1 MEEKEE
7 VFEKEKSSEDEN
19 DFEKKKKSEN
29 AEEEKG
35 GFFSTAAFLNGE
47 SGGGAEEEEEE
58 EEEDK
63 EEEKKEEETR
73 KGVFEISSS
82 VADQKAVPAKPS
94 PLSEDGC
101 FEHPGERSDG
111 SRRSSTS
118 STTTTEKK
126 KKTTLMRNRQNSS
139 MSLSSSSITRAM
151 TPGPLSIDRPECTLR
166 RRANVKVNAGVKE
179 TLTKLDEERREAE
192 KRGDFEKC
200 NELSIAME
208 KTKREEEKRRAALV
222 AVHHQK
228 AMADAIEVQRKSEV
242 DLKRRHDCEAAK
254 MKESFHV
261 DAENL
266 KAKKSERF
274 DAFEKECNVIRAKA
288 QKRKPKARAKELS
301 EIRNIQAALT
311 KQKKYVEAQE
321 VRQKGDAIE
330 RKARNETNRG
340 IENDLLAKKLKLK
353 EKLEREEK
361 QMKIKQNC
369 CAKVLR
375 RRHEEELVGL
385 QRKFRGIFNELENV
399 SKVEMREVNTNAN
412 KKTSSSSSISSSSSS
427 AIDNGIMLR
436 PNLHC
441 SAFAGRLEI

>member
-35 GFFSTAAFLNGE
+35 GFFSTAAFLNSEG
-47 SGGGAEEEEEE
+47 SGGAEE

-73 KGVFEISSS
+73 KGAFEISSS

-101 FEHPGERSDG
+101 DHPGERSGG

-118 STTTTEKK
+118 STTAEKK

-139 MSLSSSSITRAM
+139 MSLSSTSSSITRAM

-412 KKTSSSSSISSSSSS
+412 KKTPSSSSISSSSSS

-441 SAFAGRLEI
+441 SA

>member
-1 MEEKEE
+1 MEEEKEE

-19 DFEKKKKSEN
+19 DFEKKKKKSEN

-73 KGVFEISSS
+73 KGAFEISSS
-82 VADQKAVPAKPS
+82 VADQKAVPAKTS

-101 FEHPGERSDG
+101 DHPGERSGG

-118 STTTTEKK
+118 STTTAEKK
-126 KKTTLMRNRQNSS
+126 KKTQILRNRQNSS
-139 MSLSSSSITRAM
+139 TSLSSSSSITRAM

-330 RKARNETNRG
+330 RKARSETNRG

-412 KKTSSSSSISSSSSS
+412 KKTSSSSSSSISSSSSSS

-441 SAFAGRLEI
+441 SA

>member
-7 VFEKEKSSEDEN
+7 VFEKEKSSEDEK

-35 GFFSTAAFLNGE
+35 GFFSTAAFLNSEG
-47 SGGGAEEEEEE
+47 SGGAEE

-73 KGVFEISSS
+73 KGAFEISSS

-101 FEHPGERSDG
+101 EHPGERSGG

-118 STTTTEKK
+118 STTAEKK

-139 MSLSSSSITRAM
+139 TSLLSSSSITRAM

-242 DLKRRHDCEAAK
+242 DLKRRHDYEAAK

-441 SAFAGRLEI
+441 SA

>member
-1 MEEKEE
+1 MEEEKEE

-19 DFEKKKKSEN
+19 DFEKKKKKKKKSGN

-35 GFFSTAAFLNGE
+35 GFFSTAAFLNSE

-73 KGVFEISSS
+73 KGAFEISSS
-82 VADQKAVPAKPS
+82 VADQKAVPAKTS

-101 FEHPGERSDG
+101 DHPGERSGG

-118 STTTTEKK
+118 STTAEKK
-126 KKTTLMRNRQNSS
+126 KKTQILRNRQNSS
-139 MSLSSSSITRAM
+139 TSLSSSSSITRAM

-441 SAFAGRLEI
+441 SA

>member
-7 VFEKEKSSEDEN
+7 VCEKEKSSEDEN
-19 DFEKKKKSEN
+19 DFEKKKKKSEN

-63 EEEKKEEETR
+63 EEEEEKKEEETR

-101 FEHPGERSDG
+101 DHPGERSGG

-118 STTTTEKK
+118 STTTAEKK

-139 MSLSSSSITRAM
+139 MSLSSSSSSITRAM

-441 SAFAGRLEI
+441 SA

>member
-7 VFEKEKSSEDEN
+7 VFEKEKSSEEN

-35 GFFSTAAFLNGE
+35 GFFSTASFLNTEGD
-47 SGGGAEEEEEE
+47 GAEEEEE

-73 KGVFEISSS
+73 KGAFEISSS
-82 VADQKAVPAKPS
+82 GADQKAVPSKPS

-101 FEHPGERSDG
+101 DHPGERSGG

-118 STTTTEKK
+118 STTAEKK

-139 MSLSSSSITRAM
+139 MSLSSTSSITRTM

-228 AMADAIEVQRKSEV
+228 AMADAIEVQKKSEV

-361 QMKIKQNC
+361 QMRIKQNC

-385 QRKFRGIFNELENV
+385 QRKFR
-399 SKVEMREVNTNAN
+399 VEMREVNTNAN
-412 KKTSSSSSISSSSSS
+412 KKTSSSSSSISSSSSS

-441 SAFAGRLEI
+441 SA

>member
-19 DFEKKKKSEN
+19 DFEKKKKKSEN

-35 GFFSTAAFLNGE
+35 GFFSTAAFLNSEG
-47 SGGGAEEEEEE
+47 SGGAEEEEEE

-73 KGVFEISSS
+73 KGAFEISSS

-101 FEHPGERSDG
+101 EHPGERSGG

-118 STTTTEKK
+118 STTAEKK

-139 MSLSSSSITRAM
+139 TSLLSSSSITRAM

-311 KQKKYVEAQE
+311 KQKKHVEAQE

-330 RKARNETNRG
+330 RKARNETNLG

-412 KKTSSSSSISSSSSS
+412 KKTSSSSSSISSSSSS

-441 SAFAGRLEI
+441 SA

>member
-1 MEEKEE
+1 MEEEKEE

-19 DFEKKKKSEN
+19 DFEKKKKKKKKSGN

-35 GFFSTAAFLNGE
+35 GFFSTAAFLNSE

-73 KGVFEISSS
+73 KGAFEISSS
-82 VADQKAVPAKPS
+82 VADQKAVPAKTS

-101 FEHPGERSDG
+101 DHPGERSGG

-118 STTTTEKK
+118 STTTAEKK
-126 KKTTLMRNRQNSS
+126 KKTQILRNRQNSS
-139 MSLSSSSITRAM
+139 TSLSSSSSITRAM

-330 RKARNETNRG
+330 RKARSETNRG

-441 SAFAGRLEI
+441 SA

>member
-1 MEEKEE
+1 MEGKEE

-19 DFEKKKKSEN
+19 DFEKKKKSES

-58 EEEDK
+58 EEDK
-63 EEEKKEEETR
+63 EEEEKKEEERR
-73 KGVFEISSS
+73 KGAFEISSS

-101 FEHPGERSDG
+101 DHPGERSGG

-118 STTTTEKK
+118 STTAEKK

-139 MSLSSSSITRAM
+139 MSLSSSSSSITRAM

-385 QRKFRGIFNELENV
+385 QRKFRGIFNELENM

-412 KKTSSSSSISSSSSS
+412 KKTSSSSSISSSSS

-441 SAFAGRLEI
+441 SA

>member
-58 EEEDK
+58 EEDK
-63 EEEKKEEETR
+63 EEEEEKKEEETR

-82 VADQKAVPAKPS
+82 VADQKAVPSKPS

-101 FEHPGERSDG
+101 EHPGERSGG

-118 STTTTEKK
+118 STTTAEKK
-126 KKTTLMRNRQNSS
+126 KKTTLMRNRRNSS
-139 MSLSSSSITRAM
+139 TSLSSSSSITRAM

-274 DAFEKECNVIRAKA
+274 DAFENECNIIRAKA

-375 RRHEEELVGL
+375 RRHEEELVRL

-441 SAFAGRLEI
+441 SA

>member
-19 DFEKKKKSEN
+19 DFEKKKKKSES

-63 EEEKKEEETR
+63 EEEEKKEEERR
-73 KGVFEISSS
+73 KGAFEISSS

-101 FEHPGERSDG
+101 DHPGERSGG

-118 STTTTEKK
+118 STTTLEKK
-126 KKTTLMRNRQNSS
+126 KRTTLMRNRQNSS
-139 MSLSSSSITRAM
+139 TSLSSSSSITRAM

-441 SAFAGRLEI
+441 SA

>member
-1 MEEKEE
+1 M
-7 VFEKEKSSEDEN
+7 SHPHGRSE
-19 DFEKKKKSEN
+19 
-29 AEEEKG
+29 
-35 GFFSTAAFLNGE
+35 TTL
-47 SGGGAEEEEEE
+47 
-58 EEEDK
+58 
-63 EEEKKEEETR
+63 
-73 KGVFEISSS
+73 
-82 VADQKAVPAKPS
+82 
-94 PLSEDGC
+94 
-101 FEHPGERSDG
+101 
-111 SRRSSTS
+111 
-118 STTTTEKK
+118 TTTTRSDNEREGGGGGEDANVHAGGAVALPEEDSGNDDAKK
-126 KKTTLMRNRQNSS
+126 MPKCCHQRRT
-139 MSLSSSSITRAM
+139 SSSAVSNNKRATTPFGTRC
-151 TPGPLSIDRPECTLR
+151 IDRPECTLR
-166 RRANVKVNAGVKE
+166 RRANVSYDARVKE

-192 KRGDFEKC
+192 KRGEFEKC
-200 NELSIAME
+200 NELSLEIE
-208 KTKREEEKRRAALV
+208 REKREEEKRRANAV
-222 AVHHQK
+222 AAHHQK
-228 AMADAIEVQRKSEV
+228 VMVDAIEVRKESEL
-242 DLKRRHDCEAAK
+242 DLKKRHEQEREQMNESLRAESEK
-254 MKESFHV
+254 LKE
-261 DAENL
+261 
-266 KAKKSERF
+266 KKSACFE
-274 DAFEKECNVIRAKA
+274 DFEKECNATRSRA

-412 KKTSSSSSISSSSSS
+412 KKTPSSSSISSSSSS

-441 SAFAGRLEI
+441 SA

>member
-19 DFEKKKKSEN
+19 DFEKKKKKKSEN

-101 FEHPGERSDG
+101 DHPGERSGG

-118 STTTTEKK
+118 STTTAEKK
-126 KKTTLMRNRQNSS
+126 KKTTLMRNRRNSS
-139 MSLSSSSITRAM
+139 TSLSSSSSITRAM

-427 AIDNGIMLR
+427 SAIDNGIMLR

-441 SAFAGRLEI
+441 SA

>member
-19 DFEKKKKSEN
+19 DFEKKKKKKSEN

-101 FEHPGERSDG
+101 DHPGERSGG

-118 STTTTEKK
+118 STTTAEKK
-126 KKTTLMRNRQNSS
+126 NKPTLMRNRQNSS
-139 MSLSSSSITRAM
+139 MSLSSSSSSITRAM

-427 AIDNGIMLR
+427 SAIDNGIMLR

-441 SAFAGRLEI
+441 SA

>member
-19 DFEKKKKSEN
+19 DFEKKKKKKSEN

-101 FEHPGERSDG
+101 DHPGERSGG

-118 STTTTEKK
+118 STTAEKK
-126 KKTTLMRNRQNSS
+126 KKTTLMRNRQNLA
-139 MSLSSSSITRAM
+139 MSLSSSSSSITRAM

-228 AMADAIEVQRKSEV
+228 AMADAIEVQRKSEM

-399 SKVEMREVNTNAN
+399 SKVEMREVNTNASARVRVCVSR
-412 KKTSSSSSISSSSSS
+412 TASSRCLSVSLCVEMMRKQKHVCFI
-427 AIDNGIMLR
+427 
-436 PNLHC
+436 
-441 SAFAGRLEI
+441 

>member
-29 AEEEKG
+29 AEEEEKREKG
-35 GFFSTAAFLNGE
+35 GFFSTASFLNSE
-47 SGGGAEEEEEE
+47 SGGAEGEEEE

-101 FEHPGERSDG
+101 DHPGGERSGG

-118 STTTTEKK
+118 STTAEKQ
-126 KKTTLMRNRQNSS
+126 KKTTLMRNRRNSS
-139 MSLSSSSITRAM
+139 TSLSSSSSITRAM

-353 EKLEREEK
+353 EKLVREEK

-412 KKTSSSSSISSSSSS
+412 KKTSSSSSSISSSSSS

-441 SAFAGRLEI
+441 SA

>member
-1 MEEKEE
+1 MEEEKEE

-19 DFEKKKKSEN
+19 DFEKKKKKKKKSGN

-35 GFFSTAAFLNGE
+35 GFFSTAAFLNSE

-73 KGVFEISSS
+73 KGAFEISSS
-82 VADQKAVPAKPS
+82 VADQKAVPAKTS

-101 FEHPGERSDG
+101 DHPGERSGG

-118 STTTTEKK
+118 STTTAEKK
-126 KKTTLMRNRQNSS
+126 KKTQILRNRQNSS
-139 MSLSSSSITRAM
+139 TSLSSSSSITRAM

-441 SAFAGRLEI
+441 SA

>member
-7 VFEKEKSSEDEN
+7 VFEKEKSSEEN

-35 GFFSTAAFLNGE
+35 GFFSTASFLNNEGH
-47 SGGGAEEEEEE
+47 GAEEEEE

-73 KGVFEISSS
+73 KGAFEISSS
-82 VADQKAVPAKPS
+82 GADQKAVPSKPS

-101 FEHPGERSDG
+101 DHPGERSGG

-118 STTTTEKK
+118 STTAEKK

-139 MSLSSSSITRAM
+139 MSLSSTSSITRTM

-228 AMADAIEVQRKSEV
+228 AMADAIEVQKKSEV

-385 QRKFRGIFNELENV
+385 QRKFR
-399 SKVEMREVNTNAN
+399 VEMREVNTNAN
-412 KKTSSSSSISSSSSS
+412 KKTSSSSSSISSSSSS

-441 SAFAGRLEI
+441 SA

>member
-19 DFEKKKKSEN
+19 DFEKKKKSES

-58 EEEDK
+58 EDK
-63 EEEKKEEETR
+63 EEEEKKEEERR
-73 KGVFEISSS
+73 KGAFEISSS

-101 FEHPGERSDG
+101 DHPGERSGG

-118 STTTTEKK
+118 STTAEKK

-139 MSLSSSSITRAM
+139 MSLSSSSSSITRAM

-441 SAFAGRLEI
+441 SA

>member
-1 MEEKEE
+1 MEEEKEE

-19 DFEKKKKSEN
+19 DFEKKKKKKKSGN

-35 GFFSTAAFLNGE
+35 GFFSTAAFLNSE

-73 KGVFEISSS
+73 KGAFEISSS
-82 VADQKAVPAKPS
+82 VADQKAVPAKTS

-101 FEHPGERSDG
+101 DHPGERSGG

-118 STTTTEKK
+118 STTTAEKK
-126 KKTTLMRNRQNSS
+126 KKTQILRNRQNSS
-139 MSLSSSSITRAM
+139 TSLSSSSSITRAM

-441 SAFAGRLEI
+441 SA

>member
-19 DFEKKKKSEN
+19 DFEKKKKKKSEN

-73 KGVFEISSS
+73 KGAFEISSS

-101 FEHPGERSDG
+101 EHPGERSGG

-118 STTTTEKK
+118 STTTAEKK
-126 KKTTLMRNRQNSS
+126 KKTQILRNRQNSS
-139 MSLSSSSITRAM
+139 TSLSSSSSITRAM

-427 AIDNGIMLR
+427 SAIDNGIMLR

-441 SAFAGRLEI
+441 SA

>member
-19 DFEKKKKSEN
+19 DFEKKKKKSEN

-35 GFFSTAAFLNGE
+35 GFFSTAAFLNSEG
-47 SGGGAEEEEEE
+47 SGGAEEEEEE

-73 KGVFEISSS
+73 KGAFEISSS

-101 FEHPGERSDG
+101 EHPGERSGG

-118 STTTTEKK
+118 STTAEKK

-139 MSLSSSSITRAM
+139 TSLLSSSSITRAM

-330 RKARNETNRG
+330 RKARNETNLG

-412 KKTSSSSSISSSSSS
+412 KKTSSSSSSISSSSSS

-441 SAFAGRLEI
+441 SA

>member
-7 VFEKEKSSEDEN
+7 VFEKEKSSEEN
-19 DFEKKKKSEN
+19 DFEKKKKSES

-35 GFFSTAAFLNGE
+35 GFFSTAAFLNSE
-47 SGGGAEEEEEE
+47 SGGGAEEEEE

-101 FEHPGERSDG
+101 DHPGERSGG

-118 STTTTEKK
+118 STTAEKK

-139 MSLSSSSITRAM
+139 TSLSSSSSITRAM
-151 TPGPLSIDRPECTLR
+151 SPGPLSIDRPECMLR

-200 NELSIAME
+200 NDLSIAME

-412 KKTSSSSSISSSSSS
+412 KKTSSSSSISSSSS

-441 SAFAGRLEI
+441 SA

>member
-7 VFEKEKSSEDEN
+7 VFEKEKSSEEN

-35 GFFSTAAFLNGE
+35 GFFSTASFLNNEGD
-47 SGGGAEEEEEE
+47 GAEEEEE

-73 KGVFEISSS
+73 KGAFEISSS
-82 VADQKAVPAKPS
+82 GADQKAVPSKPS

-101 FEHPGERSDG
+101 DHPGERSGG

-118 STTTTEKK
+118 STTAEKK

-139 MSLSSSSITRAM
+139 MSLSSTSSITRTM

-228 AMADAIEVQRKSEV
+228 AMADAIEVQKKSEV

-254 MKESFHV
+254 VKESFHV

-361 QMKIKQNC
+361 QMRIKQNC

-385 QRKFRGIFNELENV
+385 QRKFR
-399 SKVEMREVNTNAN
+399 VEMREVNTNAN
-412 KKTSSSSSISSSSSS
+412 KKTSSSSSSISSSSSS

-441 SAFAGRLEI
+441 SA

>member
-7 VFEKEKSSEDEN
+7 VLEKEKSSDEN
-19 DFEKKKKSEN
+19 DFEKKKSEN
-29 AEEEKG
+29 AEEEEKREKG
-35 GFFSTAAFLNGE
+35 GFFSTASFLNSE
-47 SGGGAEEEEEE
+47 GGGAEEEEEE
-58 EEEDK
+58 EEEENK
-63 EEEKKEEETR
+63 EEERTTR
-73 KGVFEISSS
+73 KGAFEISSS
-82 VADQKAVPAKPS
+82 VADQKAVPSKPS

-101 FEHPGERSDG
+101 DHPGGERSGG

-118 STTTTEKK
+118 STTAEKQK
-126 KKTTLMRNRQNSS
+126 RTTLMRNRRNSS
-139 MSLSSSSITRAM
+139 TSLSSSSSITRAM
-151 TPGPLSIDRPECTLR
+151 TPGPISIDRPECTLR
-166 RRANVKVNAGVKE
+166 RRANVSRDAAVKE

-266 KAKKSERF
+266 KANKSERF

-301 EIRNIQAALT
+301 DIRNIQAALT

-353 EKLEREEK
+353 EKLVREEK

-436 PNLHC
+436 PNLNC
-441 SAFAGRLEI
+441 SA

>member
-47 SGGGAEEEEEE
+47 SGGAEEEEEEE

-63 EEEKKEEETR
+63 EEEEEKKEEETR

-101 FEHPGERSDG
+101 FEHPGERSGG

-118 STTTTEKK
+118 STTTAEKK

-139 MSLSSSSITRAM
+139 MSLSSSSSSITRAM

-385 QRKFRGIFNELENV
+385 QRKFR
-399 SKVEMREVNTNAN
+399 VEMREVNTNAN

-441 SAFAGRLEI
+441 SA

>member
-19 DFEKKKKSEN
+19 DFEKKKKSES

-58 EEEDK
+58 EEDK
-63 EEEKKEEETR
+63 EEEEKKEEERR
-73 KGVFEISSS
+73 KGAFEISSS

-101 FEHPGERSDG
+101 DHPGERSGG
-111 SRRSSTS
+111 SRRSTTS
-118 STTTTEKK
+118 STTAEKK

-139 MSLSSSSITRAM
+139 MSLSSSSSSITKAM

-441 SAFAGRLEI
+441 SA

>member
-7 VFEKEKSSEDEN
+7 VFEKEKSSEEN

-35 GFFSTAAFLNGE
+35 GFFSTASFLNNEGH
-47 SGGGAEEEEEE
+47 GAEEEEE

-73 KGVFEISSS
+73 KGAFEISSS
-82 VADQKAVPAKPS
+82 GADQKAVPSKPS

-101 FEHPGERSDG
+101 DHPGERSGG

-118 STTTTEKK
+118 STTAEKK
-126 KKTTLMRNRQNSS
+126 KKTTLMRNRQNPS
-139 MSLSSSSITRAM
+139 MSLSSTSSITRTM

-228 AMADAIEVQRKSEV
+228 AMADAIEVQKKSEV

-330 RKARNETNRG
+330 RKATNETNRG

-385 QRKFRGIFNELENV
+385 QRKFR
-399 SKVEMREVNTNAN
+399 VEMREVNTNAN
-412 KKTSSSSSISSSSSS
+412 KKTSSSSSSISSSSSS

-441 SAFAGRLEI
+441 SA

>member
-19 DFEKKKKSEN
+19 DFEKKKKSES

-58 EEEDK
+58 EEDK
-63 EEEKKEEETR
+63 EEEEKKEEER
-73 KGVFEISSS
+73 RIGAFEISSS

-101 FEHPGERSDG
+101 DHPGERSGG

-118 STTTTEKK
+118 STTAEKK

-139 MSLSSSSITRAM
+139 MSLSSSSSSITRAM

-228 AMADAIEVQRKSEV
+228 AMADAIEVQRKSEM

-441 SAFAGRLEI
+441 SA

>member
-7 VFEKEKSSEDEN
+7 VFEKEKSSEDEK

-35 GFFSTAAFLNGE
+35 GFFSTAAFLNSEG
-47 SGGGAEEEEEE
+47 SGGAEE

-73 KGVFEISSS
+73 KGAFEISSS
-82 VADQKAVPAKPS
+82 VADQKAMPAKPS

-101 FEHPGERSDG
+101 EHPGERSGG

-118 STTTTEKK
+118 STTAEKK

-139 MSLSSSSITRAM
+139 MSLLSSSSITRAM

-412 KKTSSSSSISSSSSS
+412 KKTSSSSSSISSSSSS

-441 SAFAGRLEI
+441 SA

>member
-58 EEEDK
+58 EEDK
-63 EEEKKEEETR
+63 EEEEKKEEERR
-73 KGVFEISSS
+73 KGAFEISSS
-82 VADQKAVPAKPS
+82 VADQKAVPAKTS

-101 FEHPGERSDG
+101 DHPGERSGG

-118 STTTTEKK
+118 STTAEKK

-139 MSLSSSSITRAM
+139 MSLLSSSSITRAM

-412 KKTSSSSSISSSSSS
+412 KKTSSSSSSSISSSSSS

-441 SAFAGRLEI
+441 SA

>member
-7 VFEKEKSSEDEN
+7 VFEKEKSSEDKN
-19 DFEKKKKSEN
+19 DFEKKKKSES

-58 EEEDK
+58 EEDK
-63 EEEKKEEETR
+63 EEEEKKEEERR
-73 KGVFEISSS
+73 KGAFEISSS

-101 FEHPGERSDG
+101 DHPGERSGG

-118 STTTTEKK
+118 STTAEKK

-139 MSLSSSSITRAM
+139 MSLSSSSSSITRAM

-412 KKTSSSSSISSSSSS
+412 KKTSSPSSISSSSSSS

-441 SAFAGRLEI
+441 SA

>member
-1 MEEKEE
+1 
-7 VFEKEKSSEDEN
+7 
-19 DFEKKKKSEN
+19 
-29 AEEEKG
+29 
-35 GFFSTAAFLNGE
+35 
-47 SGGGAEEEEEE
+47 
-58 EEEDK
+58 
-63 EEEKKEEETR
+63 
-73 KGVFEISSS
+73 
-82 VADQKAVPAKPS
+82 
-94 PLSEDGC
+94 
-101 FEHPGERSDG
+101 
-111 SRRSSTS
+111 
-118 STTTTEKK
+118 
-126 KKTTLMRNRQNSS
+126 
-139 MSLSSSSITRAM
+139 
-151 TPGPLSIDRPECTLR
+151 
-166 RRANVKVNAGVKE
+166 VKVNAGVKE

-228 AMADAIEVQRKSEV
+228 AMADAIEVQKKSEV

-412 KKTSSSSSISSSSSS
+412 KKTSSSSSSISSSSSS

-441 SAFAGRLEI
+441 SA

>member
-29 AEEEKG
+29 AEEEEKREKG
-35 GFFSTAAFLNGE
+35 GFFSTASFLNSE
-47 SGGGAEEEEEE
+47 SGGAEEEEEE

-101 FEHPGERSDG
+101 DHPGGERSGG

-118 STTTTEKK
+118 STTAEKK

-139 MSLSSSSITRAM
+139 MSLSSTSSITRTM

-228 AMADAIEVQRKSEV
+228 AMADAIEVQKKSEV

-436 PNLHC
+436 PNLNC
-441 SAFAGRLEI
+441 SA

>member
-1 MEEKEE
+1 M
-7 VFEKEKSSEDEN
+7 
-19 DFEKKKKSEN
+19 
-29 AEEEKG
+29 
-35 GFFSTAAFLNGE
+35 
-47 SGGGAEEEEEE
+47 
-58 EEEDK
+58 
-63 EEEKKEEETR
+63 
-73 KGVFEISSS
+73 
-82 VADQKAVPAKPS
+82 
-94 PLSEDGC
+94 
-101 FEHPGERSDG
+101 
-111 SRRSSTS
+111 
-118 STTTTEKK
+118 
-126 KKTTLMRNRQNSS
+126 
-139 MSLSSSSITRAM
+139 
-151 TPGPLSIDRPECTLR
+151 
-166 RRANVKVNAGVKE
+166 KVNAGVKE

-321 VRQKGDAIE
+321 VRQKGDA
-330 RKARNETNRG
+330 
-340 IENDLLAKKLKLK
+340 
-353 EKLEREEK
+353 
-361 QMKIKQNC
+361 
-369 CAKVLR
+369 
-375 RRHEEELVGL
+375 
-385 QRKFRGIFNELENV
+385 
-399 SKVEMREVNTNAN
+399 
-412 KKTSSSSSISSSSSS
+412 
-427 AIDNGIMLR
+427 
-436 PNLHC
+436 
-441 SAFAGRLEI
+441 

>member
-7 VFEKEKSSEDEN
+7 VFEKEKSSEDEK

-35 GFFSTAAFLNGE
+35 GFFSTAAFLNSEG
-47 SGGGAEEEEEE
+47 SGGAEE

-73 KGVFEISSS
+73 KGAFEISSS
-82 VADQKAVPAKPS
+82 VADQKAMPAKPS

-101 FEHPGERSDG
+101 EHPGERSGG

-118 STTTTEKK
+118 STTAEKK

-139 MSLSSSSITRAM
+139 MSLLSSSSITRAM

-441 SAFAGRLEI
+441 SA